1 MDVLRLA
8 VLAQDWLPGRGGGR
22 SRIRAED
29 LMARRLVDTVSGIG
43 SVHAGGLTLRAT
55 RYNLS
60 FWIDDDAPVQSDAGK
75 PAIVDGQIDITGIGE
90 AAALSGVDR
99 LTLTL
104 ADGREIAFRLK
115 NTSGQI
121 IGL

>member
-1 MDVLRLA
+1 
-8 VLAQDWLPGRGGGR
+8 
-22 SRIRAED
+22 
-29 LMARRLVDTVSGIG
+29 MARRLVDTVSGIG
-43 SVHAGGLTLRAT
+43 SVHAGDLTLRAT

-60 FWIDDDAPVQSDAGK
+60 FWIDDDPQVQSGGTR
-75 PAIVDGQIDITGIGE
+75 PSTVDGQIEISGIGE

-104 ADGREIAFRLK
+104 ADGRQIAFRLK

-121 IGL
+121 VGL